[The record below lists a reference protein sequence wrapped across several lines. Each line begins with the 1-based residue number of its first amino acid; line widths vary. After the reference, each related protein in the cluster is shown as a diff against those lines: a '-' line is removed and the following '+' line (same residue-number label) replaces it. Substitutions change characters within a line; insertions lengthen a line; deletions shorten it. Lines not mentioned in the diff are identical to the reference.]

1 MKAIVKVIDLGKCY
15 RLGGLNAGYLT
26 FREMFA
32 GVLAAP
38 INRIRGRRRAPSET
52 LWALKHV
59 EFDVLPGEV
68 LGLIGHNGAG
78 KSTLLKILSRVT
90 VPTTGRTEIYG
101 RLGSLLEVGTGFHP
115 DLTGRENIFLNG
127 AFLNIKRAEI
137 IRRFDEIVG
146 FSGIEKFI
154 DTPVKWYS
162 SGMYL
167 RLAFSV
173 AAHLDTE
180 VLIMDEVLAV
190 GDVGFQQKCLDK
202 VHEIRNQGR
211 TILFV
216 SHNMAAVTRLCQR
229 VILLDQGRII
239 KAGPAHQVVN
249 YYLGSSLQVES
260 VCEWPDPSTAPGS
273 AAARLRRV
281 RVINTE
287 KETTSSVD
295 IRHRVGIELTYEVL
309 QPGLVLTPK
318 IDLLNEEGTH
328 LFATYDLAADWRY
341 NARVMG
347 WYEST
352 VWLPGDFLSEGNLM
366 VHASIMSHTPATVTL
381 AHAPNAVT
389 FQVVDYQHKDSAR
402 GDALGP
408 LPGLIRPLLSWTTNL
423 CREHLSETEPWNN

>member
-1 MKAIVKVIDLGKCY
+1 MRPIVKVINLGKCY
-15 RLGGLNAGYLT
+15 QLGGLNAGYMT

-32 GVLAAP
+32 GTIAAP
-38 INRIRGRRRAPSET
+38 FNRLRGRRKQPPEI
-52 LWALKHV
+52 LWALKDV
-59 EFDVLPGEV
+59 EFEVGPGEV

-90 VPTTGRTEIYG
+90 APTTGRTEIYG

-127 AFLNIKRAEI
+127 AFLNIGRAEI
-137 IRRFDEIVG
+137 LRQFDEIVA

-202 VHEIRNQGR
+202 VHEIRSQGR

-229 VILLDQGRII
+229 VILLDQGRIV
-239 KAGPAHQVVN
+239 KAGPAHQIVN
-249 YYLGSSLQVES
+249 EYLGASLQVES
-260 VCEWPDPSTAPGS
+260 LCEWLDPSTAPGS
-273 AAARLRRV
+273 AGARLRRV
-281 RVINTE
+281 RVVNHE
-287 KETTSSVD
+287 GQTTGSVD
-295 IRHRVGIELTYEVL
+295 IRSQVGVELTYEVL

-318 IDLLNEEGTH
+318 IDLLNEDGTH

-341 NARVMG
+341 NARAMG

-352 VWLPGDFLSEGNLM
+352 VWLPGDFLSEGNLL
-366 VHASIMSHTPATVTL
+366 VHASIVSHTPATATH

-389 FQVVDYQHKDSAR
+389 FQVIDNQHKDSAR

-423 CREHLSETEPWNN
+423 GREGVSSAEPSIK

>member
-1 MKAIVKVIDLGKCY
+1 MRPIVKVINLSKCY
-15 RLGGLNAGYLT
+15 RIGGLHAGYVT

-32 GVLAAP
+32 GTLAAP
-38 INRIRGRRRAPSET
+38 INRLRGRRKTPGEI
-52 LWALKHV
+52 LWALKDV
-59 EFDVLPGEV
+59 EFDVWPGEV

-78 KSTLLKILSRVT
+78 KSTLLKVLSRVT
-90 VPTTGRTEIYG
+90 APTTGRTEVYG

-137 IRRFDEIVG
+137 ARRFDEIVA

-229 VILLDQGRII
+229 VLLLEEGRIV
-239 KAGPAHQVVN
+239 KAGPAYQVVN
-249 YYLGSSLQVES
+249 EYLGASLQVES
-260 VCEWPDPSTAPGS
+260 VREWLDPGTAPGS
-273 AAARLRRV
+273 EGARLRRV
-281 RVINTE
+281 RVVSRERQTTE
-287 KETTSSVD
+287 SVD
-295 IRHRVGIELTYEVL
+295 IRYSVGVELTYEVL

-318 IDLLNEEGTH
+318 IELLNEDGTH
-328 LFATYDLAADWRY
+328 LFATYDVASDWRY
-341 NARVMG
+341 NSRAVGR
-347 WYEST
+347 YQST
-352 VWLPGDFLSEGNLM
+352 VWLPGNFLSEGNLL
-366 VHASIMSHTPATVTL
+366 VHASLMSHTPATTIHV
-381 AHAPNAVT
+381 HAPNVVT
-389 FQVVDYQHKDSAR
+389 FQVVDNQHKDSAR
-402 GDALGP
+402 GDAVGP
-408 LPGLIRPLLSWTTNL
+408 LPGVIRPLLDWNTDF
-423 CREHLSETEPWNN
+423 LS

>member
-1 MKAIVKVIDLGKCY
+1 MRPIVKVINLGKCY
-15 RLGGLNAGYLT
+15 RLGGLNAGYMT

-32 GVLAAP
+32 GAVAAP
-38 INRIRGRRRAPSET
+38 VNRMRGRRKTPAET
-52 LWALKHV
+52 LWALKDV
-59 EFDVLPGEV
+59 EFDVWPGEA
-68 LGLIGHNGAG
+68 LGLIGDNGAG

-90 VPTTGRTEIYG
+90 APTTGRTEVYG

-127 AFLNIKRAEI
+127 AFLNIRRAEI
-137 IRRFDEIVG
+137 ARRFDEIVA

-229 VILLDQGRII
+229 VILLEHGRIV
-239 KAGPAHQVVN
+239 KAGRAHQVVN
-249 YYLGSSLQVES
+249 EYLGARVQVQS
-260 VCEWPDPSTAPGS
+260 VSEWPDSSTAPGS
-273 AAARLRRV
+273 AGARLRRV
-281 RVINTE
+281 RVVNQEGQTTE
-287 KETTSSVD
+287 SVD
-295 IRHRVGIELTYEVL
+295 IRYPVGVELTYEVL
-309 QPGLVLTPK
+309 QPDLVLTPK
-318 IDLLNEEGTH
+318 IELLNEDGTP
-328 LFATYDLAADWRY
+328 LFATYDVASDWRY
-341 NARVMG
+341 NARAMG

-352 VWLPGDFLSEGNLM
+352 VWLPGDFLSEGNLL
-366 VHASIMSHTPATVTL
+366 VHASLVSHTPATTTH

-389 FQVVDYQHKDSAR
+389 FQVVDNQHRDSAR

-408 LPGLIRPLLSWTTNL
+408 LPGLIRPLLNWTTNL
-423 CREHLSETEPWNN
+423 CSEGSLTREL